1 MMDSNDVQNL
11 RGLLENDI
19 IQKLTSFKN
28 HFVQCT
34 HAMNLYCMIIRWISK
49 GKINFERFRD
59 HNFGYSE
66 ETWEKLCAKVRELVL
81 MMRFVD
87 TKEYAPL
94 SMGSIKNV
102 GLSLIR
108 RIFYVANEK
117 EILEHA
123 GETVYP
129 YIIVHDLLKK
139 LMFQVFLHIY
149 FSDLCD
155 ELIPFFVWATI
166 SLCKRKS
173 VVRFN
178 VRYPV
183 RNIRV
188 KELDQNHLFSR
199 VLKMRS
205 MSLESSEDSQPVK
218 EDEKDNE
225 KEKDETKVKE
235 SSDGDSVVDH
245 EE

>member
-1 MMDSNDVQNL
+1 
-11 RGLLENDI
+11 
-19 IQKLTSFKN
+19 
-28 HFVQCT
+28 
-34 HAMNLYCMIIRWISK
+34 
-49 GKINFERFRD
+49 
-59 HNFGYSE
+59 
-66 ETWEKLCAKVRELVL
+66 
-81 MMRFVD
+81 
-87 TKEYAPL
+87 
-94 SMGSIKNV
+94 
-102 GLSLIR
+102 
-108 RIFYVANEK
+108 
-117 EILEHA
+117 
-123 GETVYP
+123 
-129 YIIVHDLLKK
+129 
-139 LMFQVFLHIY
+139 MFQVFLHIY